1 MAVRIVIVAVLA
13 YFQNCGAMSS
23 AEAAFRCKTSIE
35 KAEEISGQFKNN
47 DLKRV
52 AKIALSLMQENLEK
66 ILHGTLKDTPDM
78 VQQCMQQAE
87 HIAWLK
93 NSIDPQ
99 IKEKEKANEK
109 TSENVE
115 SSSPPLPSRE
125 KDKPSKKSRKK
136 GKNVKIDQQK
146 TLDTQ
151 ILKKVLKRELNTNEP
166 NAPL

>member
-13 YFQNCGAMSS
+13 YFQNCSAMSS
-23 AEAAFRCKTSIE
+23 AEGTFRCKTSIE
-35 KAEEISGQFKNN
+35 KAEEISGQLKNN

-99 IKEKEKANEK
+99 IKEKANER

-115 SSSPPLPSRE
+115 SSNPPLPSRE

>member
-23 AEAAFRCKTSIE
+23 AEATFRCKTSIE
-35 KAEEISGQFKNN
+35 KAEEISGQLKNN

-78 VQQCMQQAE
+78 GQQCMQQAE

-99 IKEKEKANEK
+99 IKEKANEK

-151 ILKKVLKRELNTNEP
+151 ILKKVLRRELNTNEL